1 MTNVSQDIKIF
12 IESEFKLEKSSIGVD
27 DDLFKQGIL
36 DSMAV
41 LQIVNF
47 IEESHNIQ
55 IKDEEIVV
63 ENFRS
68 VTAITSLINRKTEKQ
83 GT

>member
-12 IESEFKLEKSSIGVD
+12 IESEFKLEKGSIGVD